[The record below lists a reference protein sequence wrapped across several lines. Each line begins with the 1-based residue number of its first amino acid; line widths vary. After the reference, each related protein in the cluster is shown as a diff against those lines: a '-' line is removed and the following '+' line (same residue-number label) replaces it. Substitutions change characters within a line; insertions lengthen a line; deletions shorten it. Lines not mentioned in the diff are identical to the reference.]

1 MIRFLI
7 LFLALLSPQRPQIKQ
22 PFIIGADISG
32 VQAAE
37 DRGIRYSDN
46 GTQRDVLAEVRS
58 RTATLLT
65 ASSIVTSF
73 VGGRAID
80 AAGLDVLTVAAVIA
94 FFVTLVP
101 AIYIVTGSAEG
112 SFSIDGSRLY
122 ADLAPMEAL
131 LEEAYVALAEEIRD
145 VRGANR
151 SLIDRVLWC
160 LRLGFGALI
169 LEVTLFLAALAVD

>member
-1 MIRFLI
+1 VAASVEELAFD
-7 LFLALLSPQRPQIKQ
+7 LALDSL
-22 PFIIGADISG
+22 
-32 VQAAE
+32 
-37 DRGIRYSDN
+37 Y
-46 GTQRDVLAEVRS
+46 TQRDVLAEVRS

-80 AAGLDVLTVAAVIA
+80 ISGLEVLTVTAIIA
-94 FFVTLVP
+94 FVVTLAP
-101 AIYIVTGSAEG
+101 AIYIVVASAEG

-122 ADLAPMEAL
+122 ADLAPAEAS
-131 LEEAYVALAEEIRD
+131 LEEAYVALAEEIRN

-151 SLIDRVLWC
+151 ALVDRVLWS

-169 LEVTLFLAALAVD
+169 LEVILFLAALAVH